1 MKHYDRT
8 LKQIIIY
15 ILGLLILT
23 LGISLSIYA
32 GLGVSPVSSLA
43 YALTLATEI
52 SVGTTTILANI
63 LFIIIQFI
71 ITRQFK
77 LHAFFLQLVVAFMFG
92 FFTDFTFWLVK
103 LFLPAPPNVFMSI
116 IYLIA
121 SLFVVAI
128 GLLFYLN
135 ARLPMMPYDALTYV
149 ISEHFHLPFSKAKVT
164 SDLLNVVVAAVF
176 CLITLHNLGS
186 IGIGTFVAAYFI
198 GKILGI
204 FIRLFKTKLVNW
216 MMYSKFEEN

>member
-8 LKQIIIY
+8 LKQVTAY

-43 YALTLATEI
+43 YALTLSTHI
-52 SVGTTTILANI
+52 SVGTTTILTNI
-63 LFIIIQFI
+63 IFILIQWI
-71 ITRQFK
+71 LSKKFK
-77 LHAFFLQLVVAFMFG
+77 LRTYFLQLIVAFMFG
-92 FFTDFTFWLVK
+92 FFTDFTFWLVR
-103 LFLPAPPNVFMSI
+103 LFLPYPPNLAISCL
-116 IYLIA
+116 YLIA
-121 SLFVVAI
+121 SLFVVAL
-128 GLLFYLN
+128 GLLLYLN

-149 ISEHFHLPFSKAKVT
+149 ISDTFNIEFSRAKIT

-176 CLITLHNLGS
+176 CLITLHNFGS
-186 IGIGTFVAAYFI
+186 IGIGTFIAAYFI

-204 FIRLFKTKLVNW
+204 FIKIWKNKLVSW
-216 MMYSKFEEN
+216 MMFSKFE